1 MKIAVFG
8 ATGGTGKRVV
18 EQALAS
24 GHEVIA
30 VARRPEAIAAKH
42 DKLRVSAGDVLDAA
56 SVAAAIDGAEAVI
69 STFGPRDN
77 AKPGKLMST
86 GITNIVAACEQK
98 DVRRFVFES
107 GLMCSDGAGL
117 SLLSRIGVRL
127 FGLWYS
133 ALRDDKRLAE
143 RAIASSKIPHWVIV
157 RPPALS
163 DGPATG
169 KYLQGVEAGVDAT
182 KAMPHAD
189 VAAYLIR
196 AATEDDC
203 AKTVRSIGAA

>member
-30 VARRPEAIAAKH
+30 VARRPEAITARH
-42 DKLRVSAGDVLDAA
+42 DKLRVSMGDVVDGA
-56 SVAAAIDGAEAVI
+56 SVAAAIEGAEAVI
-69 STFGPRDN
+69 STFGPPDN
-77 AKPGKLMST
+77 GAPGKLMST
-86 GITNIVAACEQK
+86 GVANIVAACEQK

-117 SLLSRIGVRL
+117 SFASRVGVRL
-127 FGLWYS
+127 FGWWYS
-133 ALRDDKRLAE
+133 ALRDDKRIAE
-143 RAIASSKIPHWVIV
+143 RSIAESKIPHWVIV
-157 RPPALS
+157 RPPSLS
-163 DGPATG
+163 DAPGTG
-169 KYLQGVEAGVDAT
+169 KYVQGVGAPVDAT
-182 KAMPHAD
+182 RPMPHAD
-189 VAAYLIR
+189 VAAFLIR
-196 AATEDDC
+196 AATEDEY